1 MAENGASHSKR
12 KPIMTEYRSLLYA
25 AVTALVMTALLPPA
39 ASGVEPGL
47 AQTQAPLTLTDIAGR
62 KVTLNAPVK
71 RMLLG
76 EGRQLYLI
84 ASLEP
89 KDPLAHV
96 VAWRTDLIAAD
107 PATYAQYLKAF
118 PELAKLPAFKGQE
131 DSLIDIESAIIQKP
145 DVVLLNLEAMQAN
158 KDANYIE
165 KLAALNIPVLYIDFR
180 HRPLE
185 NTEPTIRLLGK
196 IMGRE
201 ARAEE
206 IIAFRRQAMAAVAN
220 VLAAKQPKRPNV
232 FVERIGGYS
241 QDCCL
246 SFGAENFGKYVEL
259 AGGHNIGSDI
269 IPSTF
274 GQVSPEQ
281 VIVAD
286 PVHVVV
292 TSADWQAYVP
302 GGHWIPLG
310 PGADPRLTRK
320 KLEWFTTRDAY
331 TGIAAKKARNFHG
344 IWHQFYNSP
353 YEFFAVQQLAKWFH
367 PDLFADLDP
376 NATFAE
382 YHRRFLPI
390 DYRPGYSISLSDGQ

>member
-1 MAENGASHSKR
+1 
-12 KPIMTEYRSLLYA
+12 
-25 AVTALVMTALLPPA
+25 
-39 ASGVEPGL
+39 
-47 AQTQAPLTLTDIAGR
+47 
-62 KVTLNAPVK
+62 
-71 RMLLG
+71 MLLG

-89 KDPLAHV
+89 EDPLAHL

-107 PATYAQYLKAF
+107 PATYAQYLEAF
-118 PELAKLPAFKGQE
+118 PNLAKLPAFKGQE

-158 KDANYIE
+158 KDASYIE

-185 NTEPTIRLLGK
+185 NTEPTIRLLGR
-196 IMGRE
+196 ILGRE
-201 ARAEE
+201 IRAEE
-206 IIAFRRQAMAAVAN
+206 IIAFRHQAMAAVAD
-220 VLAAKQPKRPNV
+220 VLAARQPKRPNV

-286 PVHVVV
+286 PAHVVV

-310 PGADPRLTRK
+310 PGADSRVTRK
-320 KLEWFTTRDAY
+320 KLEWFVTRDAY
-331 TGIAAKKARNFHG
+331 TGIAAKKTRNFHG

-353 YEFFAVQQLAKWFH
+353 YEFVAVQQLAKWFH
-367 PDLFADLDP
+367 PDLFANLNPD
-376 NATFAE
+376 ATFAE

-390 DYRPGYSISLSDGQ
+390 GYRPGYSVSLSDSQR

>member
-1 MAENGASHSKR
+1 
-12 KPIMTEYRSLLYA
+12 MTKYRSLLHA
-25 AVTALVMTALLPPA
+25 AVTALVLTALLPLA
-39 ASGVEPGL
+39 AFAGESGL

-62 KVTLNAPVK
+62 QVTLNAPVK

-89 KDPLAHV
+89 KNPLAHV
-96 VAWRTDLIAAD
+96 VGWRTDLIAAD
-107 PATYAQYLKAF
+107 PATYAQYLEVF

-165 KLAALNIPVLYIDFR
+165 KLAALNIPVIYVDFR

-185 NTEPTIRLLGK
+185 NTEPTIRLLGR

-206 IIAFRRQAMAAVAN
+206 IISFRRQAMAAVTN

-353 YEFFAVQQLAKWFH
+353 YEFVAVQQLAKWFH
-367 PDLFADLDP
+367 PDLFAYLDP

-390 DYRPGYSISLSDGQ
+390 DYRPGYSVSLSDNQR

>member
-1 MAENGASHSKR
+1 MMEL
-12 KPIMTEYRSLLYA
+12 RSLLQVA
-25 AVTALVMTALLPPA
+25 ARALVLLALLPTVA
-39 ASGVEPGL
+39 FAGEPVPT
-47 AQTQAPLTLTDIAGR
+47 QTQAPLTLTDIAGR
-62 KVTLNAPVK
+62 QVTLNAPVK

-89 KDPLAHV
+89 RNPLAHV
-96 VAWRTDLIAAD
+96 VAWRSDLIAAD
-107 PATYAQYLKAF
+107 PATYGQYLEVF
-118 PELAKLPAFKGQE
+118 PVLEKLPSFKGQE

-145 DVVLLNLEAMQAN
+145 DVVLLNLEAMEAN

-185 NTEPTIRLLGK
+185 NTEPTIRLLGR

-206 IIAFRRQAMAAVAN
+206 IIAFRHQAMAAVAN
-220 VLAAKQPKRPNV
+220 ILAAKQPKRPNV

-274 GQVSPEQ
+274 GQISPEQ
-281 VIVAD
+281 VIVAN
-286 PVHVVV
+286 PQHVVV
-292 TSADWQAYVP
+292 TSADWKAYVP

-310 PGADPRLTRK
+310 PGADPRVTRK
-320 KLEWFTTRDAY
+320 KLEWFATREAY
-331 TGIAAKKARNFHG
+331 TGIAATRTRNFHG

-353 YEFFAVQQLAKWFH
+353 YEFVAVQQLAKWFH

-382 YHRRFLPI
+382 FHRRFLPI

>member
-1 MAENGASHSKR
+1 
-12 KPIMTEYRSLLYA
+12 MTEHRWQLHA
-25 AVTALVMTALLPPA
+25 AVTAIVLIALLPTAVSAGELRPTRA
-39 ASGVEPGL
+39 QEPI
-47 AQTQAPLTLTDIAGR
+47 AVTDIAGR
-62 KVTLNAPVK
+62 HVTLNAPVK

-89 KDPLAHV
+89 EDPLAHV

-107 PATYAQYLKAF
+107 PATYAQYLEVF
-118 PELAKLPAFKGQE
+118 PQLAKLPSFKGQE

-158 KDANYIE
+158 KDANSIE

-185 NTEPTIRLLGK
+185 NTEPTIRLLGR

-246 SFGAENFGKYVEL
+246 SFGADNFGRYVEL
-259 AGGHNIGSDI
+259 AGGHNIGSDV

-274 GQVSPEQ
+274 GQLSPEQ

-310 PGADPRLTRK
+310 PGADLQVARK
-320 KLEWFTTRDAY
+320 KLEWFVTRDAY
-331 TGIAAKKARNFHG
+331 AGIAAKRMRNFHG

-353 YEFFAVQQLAKWFH
+353 YEFVAVQQLAKWIH
-367 PDLFADLDP
+367 PDLFAGLDP

-382 YHRRFLPI
+382 YHRRFLPFA
-390 DYRPGYSISLSDGQ
+390 YRPGYSISLSDSQ

>member
-1 MAENGASHSKR
+1 MMEH
-12 KPIMTEYRSLLYA
+12 RSLLHA
-25 AVTALVMTALLPPA
+25 AVMAIVLIALLSTA
-39 ASGVEPGL
+39 GFAGEPGL
-47 AQTQAPLTLTDIAGR
+47 GQTQAPLTLTDIAGR
-62 KVTLNAPVK
+62 QVTLSAPVK

-89 KDPLAHV
+89 EDPLAHV

-107 PATYAQYLKAF
+107 PATYAQYLEVF

-145 DVVLLNLEAMQAN
+145 DVVLLNLESMQAN

-185 NTEPTIRLLGK
+185 NTEPTIRLLGR

-201 ARAEE
+201 ARAEG
-206 IIAFRRQAMAAVAN
+206 IIAFRHQAMAAVAN

-274 GQVSPEQ
+274 GQISPEQ

-286 PVHVVV
+286 PEHVVV
-292 TSADWQAYVP
+292 TSADWKAYVP

-320 KLEWFTTRDAY
+320 KLEWFVTRDAY
-331 TGIAAKKARNFHG
+331 TGIAAKKTQNFHG

-353 YEFFAVQQLAKWFH
+353 YEFVAVQQLAKWFH
-367 PDLFADLDP
+367 PELFSDLDP

-390 DYRPGYSISLSDGQ
+390 GYRPGYSISLSDGQR

>member
-1 MAENGASHSKR
+1 
-12 KPIMTEYRSLLYA
+12 MTRHRSLLHA
-25 AVTALVMTALLPPA
+25 AAMAIALIGWLPSA
-39 ASGVEPGL
+39 AFAVEPKP
-47 AQTQAPLTLTDIAGR
+47 AETQAPLALTDLAGR
-62 KVTLNAPVK
+62 QVTLNAPVK

-118 PELAKLPAFKGQE
+118 PELAKLPSFRGQE

-165 KLAALNIPVLYIDFR
+165 KLAALNIPVVYVDFR

-185 NTEPTIRLLGK
+185 NTEPTIRLLGR

-206 IIAFRRQAMAAVAN
+206 IIAFRRKAMAAVTD
-220 VLAAKQPKRPNV
+220 VLAAKQPKRPKV

-246 SFGAENFGKYVEL
+246 SFGAENFGRYVEL

-274 GQVSPEQ
+274 GQISPEQ

-286 PVHVVV
+286 PAHVVV

-310 PGADPRLTRK
+310 PGADARLTRK

-331 TGIAAKKARNFHG
+331 TGIAARKARNFHG

-376 NATFAE
+376 DATFAD

-390 DYRPGYSISLSDGQ
+390 DYRPGYSVSLSDRP

>member
-1 MAENGASHSKR
+1 
-12 KPIMTEYRSLLYA
+12 MTEHRSLLH
-25 AVTALVMTALLPPA
+25 AVVTTLVLIGLPPA
-39 ASGVEPGL
+39 AASAGEPGL
-47 AQTQAPLTLTDIAGR
+47 TQTQAPLTLTDIAGR
-62 KVTLNAPVK
+62 QVTLKVPVK

-89 KDPLAHV
+89 ENPLAHV
-96 VAWRTDLIAAD
+96 VAWRTDLITAD
-107 PATYAQYLKAF
+107 PATYAQYLDVF

-131 DSLIDIESAIIQKP
+131 DSLIDIESAIVQKP
-145 DVVLLNLEAMQAN
+145 DVVLLNLESMEAN

-185 NTEPTIRLLGK
+185 NTEPTIRLLGR

-206 IIAFRRQAMAAVAN
+206 IIAFRHQAMAAVAN
-220 VLAAKQPKRPNV
+220 VLDAKQPKRPNV

-246 SFGAENFGKYVEL
+246 SFGADNFGKYVEL

-281 VIVAD
+281 IIVAD
-286 PVHVVV
+286 PAHVVV

-320 KLEWFTTRDAY
+320 KLEWFVTRDAY
-331 TGIAAKKARNFHG
+331 TGIAAKTTRNFHG

-353 YEFFAVQQLAKWFH
+353 YEFVAVQQLAKWFH

-390 DYRPGYSISLSDGQ
+390 AYRPGYSISLSDSR

>member
-1 MAENGASHSKR
+1 
-12 KPIMTEYRSLLYA
+12 MTEHRSLLHA
-25 AVTALVMTALLPPA
+25 AVTALVLIALLPLA
-39 ASGVEPGL
+39 AFAVEPKL
-47 AQTQAPLTLTDIAGR
+47 TQTQAPLTLTDIAGR
-62 KVTLNAPVK
+62 QVTLNAPVK

-107 PATYAQYLKAF
+107 PATYAQYLEVF
-118 PELAKLPAFKGQE
+118 PKLAKLPAFKGQE

-165 KLAALNIPVLYIDFR
+165 KLAALNIPVVYVDFR

-185 NTEPTIRLLGK
+185 NTEPTIRLLGR

-206 IIAFRRQAMAAVAN
+206 IISFRRQAMAAVTN

-274 GQVSPEQ
+274 GQISPEQ

-292 TSADWQAYVP
+292 TSADWQAYLP

-353 YEFFAVQQLAKWFH
+353 YEFVAVQQLAKWFH

-390 DYRPGYSISLSDGQ
+390 DYRPGYSISLSDSP

>member
-1 MAENGASHSKR
+1 
-12 KPIMTEYRSLLYA
+12 MTERRWLLHA
-25 AVTALVMTALLPPA
+25 AVTAIALIAWFPTAGFAGGPSPT
-39 ASGVEPGL
+39 
-47 AQTQAPLTLTDIAGR
+47 QTQTPLVITDIAGR
-62 KVTLNAPVK
+62 QVTLNAPVK

-107 PATYAQYLKAF
+107 PATYAQYLEVF

-158 KDANYIE
+158 MDANYME
-165 KLAALNIPVLYIDFR
+165 KLAALNIPVVYVDFR
-180 HRPLE
+180 YRPLD
-185 NTEPTIRLLGK
+185 NTEPTIRLLGR

-206 IIAFRRQAMAAVAN
+206 IIAFRRQAMAAVTN
-220 VLAAKQPKRPNV
+220 VLTAKQPKRPNV

-274 GQVSPEQ
+274 GQISPEQ
-281 VIVAD
+281 VIVAN
-286 PVHVVV
+286 PEQVVV

-320 KLEWFTTRDAY
+320 KLEWFSTRDAY
-331 TGIAAKKARNFHG
+331 TDTAAKKTRNFHG

-353 YEFFAVQQLAKWFH
+353 YEFVAVQQLAKWFH

-390 DYRPGYSISLSDGQ
+390 EYRPGYSVSLSDDQ